1 MPNVPFELLADGEPR
16 GEAHDEPRDDGLSLY
31 YEDGEPKYWVR
42 DEDGKRACG
51 SKKQAR
57 SPEEG
62 IWDRCTKPNI
72 DSDNGRC
79 RLHGGQTPKGVASP
93 HYEGAGKSQY
103 LPDQLGDR
111 MDEFLKDPSIVS
123 VREDLALANVRLTQL
138 MQEVEVGANAD
149 RWLKI
154 QEIMP
159 DVIEAF
165 EKGKTKDLRRL
176 LKKLETLVNEGAESE
191 ERWEDISDWIDTR
204 RTLSQTETKRL
215 KQGTDTL
222 TFEEVRQVLDIITH
236 TVTSILDRYD
246 LPREAYEDLNEAVR
260 NVLDT

>member
-1 MPNVPFELLADGEPR
+1 
-16 GEAHDEPRDDGLSLY
+16 
-31 YEDGEPKYWVR
+31 
-42 DEDGKRACG
+42 
-51 SKKQAR
+51 
-57 SPEEG
+57 
-62 IWDRCTKPNI
+62 
-72 DSDNGRC
+72 
-79 RLHGGQTPKGVASP
+79 
-93 HYEGAGKSQY
+93 
-103 LPDQLGDR
+103 

-159 DVIEAF
+159 DVMEAF